1 MTIPI
6 SASVA
11 EGDDPV
17 EMSITAYATA
27 LSIDISVAIKMKGF
41 FSPGPLMASEISAVA
56 VEHGNRF
63 RPAPDW
69 RPMTKEEVGRYK
81 RQEAAELA
89 EGVAATLFQAQLHT
103 AAELEARR
111 QGAACHRRLRAVAL
125 TRAEGPSPRKCT
137 VAYWTE
143 CCPLHPVGSYEVRLG
158 KPVLVGLS
166 VTCVPKVPIWK
177 VLDFNGLRQA
187 CSCNPMI
194 S

>member
-6 SASVA
+6 SASVP
-11 EGDDPV
+11 EGADPV

-41 FSPGPLMASEISAVA
+41 FSPDPLMASEISAVA

-103 AAELEARR
+103 AAELKRDAKEQLAID
-111 QGAACHRRLRAVAL
+111 
-125 TRAEGPSPRKCT
+125 
-137 VAYWTE
+137 AYE
-143 CCPLHPVGSYEVRLG
+143 RSL
-158 KPVLVGLS
+158 
-166 VTCVPKVPIWK
+166 
-177 VLDFNGLRQA
+177 
-187 CSCNPMI
+187 
-194 S
+194 